1 MPVTSGPTPPIDPLQ
16 AQISLDGPP
25 AGAPPSS
32 GQAAGNPSGQRGYG
46 YGYGYGYPS
55 APAAGPGFEMAH
67 LQDYL
72 KILYRRRW
80 TAIAA
85 FLIVAVTTAAYTYTR
100 VPLYSSSAR
109 LLLMSQRESFG
120 LKNTPG
126 AFDSPTGYQTQYAL
140 LGSRWVARHAM
151 ESLGMLKPRPS
162 SADVGGESDDGNS
175 IATSLANES
184 PEEAGAISG
193 FLGGLT
199 ILPVAN
205 SGLVDVLY
213 SSGDPNVA
221 AERANAVAAAYVKQ
235 TVELR
240 SKASREASGWLTD
253 LLTEQRSKVTA
264 SEQALQ
270 RYREQHNV
278 IGSDDRSNPLVQN
291 LGELATAAT
300 KAKTERIEKETTY
313 RRLRAIQDNP
323 AALESFPAVINDPGV
338 QKAKNELQELERQYA
353 AMSDKLG
360 ERHPDL
366 IKTRDAMQVARARL
380 NLAMSRVADT
390 LQSEL
395 QSAQATES
403 SMSRVFESQKN
414 QALAANRGGVELAV
428 LIRDLESN
436 RQIYDSLVKQSREL
450 DISGEIRMNTALI
463 LENARV
469 PGGPVYPNHRK
480 NLQFGFV
487 GGLIIGIGLAF
498 FFEYLD
504 SRIKSPDEIKKQL
517 GIPFLGLVP
526 AVSVKDKSGKAA
538 PDTSDSGFGEAF
550 RGIRT
555 NLIFSSAAQGTQSI
569 VITSTMPSEGKTV
582 VSSNIAMSI
591 AETGQ
596 RVLLIDADMRRPR
609 VHEVFAL
616 PQEPGL
622 SNLLVGTVKPAEA
635 IHHSKVKGLHV
646 ITAGRTPPNP
656 GELLGSK
663 RFRDFL
669 AALKDHFDWVI
680 IDTPPVLAVS
690 DAPVVAHNASGLVF
704 VLAAGQ
710 TSRHNARVA
719 IEQLHNARA
728 NILGA
733 VLNRVELKRHSYYY
747 SKYYRKDYAKYY
759 RKSTPGAQA

>member
-1 MPVTSGPTPPIDPLQ
+1 MAVTSGPTPPIDPLQ
-16 AQISLDGPP
+16 PQISLDGAP
-25 AGAPPSS
+25 AG
-32 GQAAGNPSGQRGYG
+32 GQAPGQGHGGASGQRGYG
-46 YGYGYGYPS
+46 YGYGYPTS
-55 APAAGPGFEMAH
+55 PAAGAGFEMAH

-80 TAIAA
+80 IAITA
-85 FLIVAVTTAAYTYTR
+85 FLVVAVTAAAYSYTR
-100 VPLYSSSAR
+100 VSIYSSSAR

-126 AFDSPTGYQTQYAL
+126 AFDSPAGYQTQYAL

-151 ESLGMLKPRPS
+151 ETLGMLKPR
-162 SADVGGESDDGNS
+162 AANANAGGETADGNS
-175 IATSLANES
+175 LATSLADES

-199 ILPVAN
+199 ILPVAS
-205 SGLVDVLY
+205 SGLVDVIY
-213 SSGDPNVA
+213 SSGDPKIA
-221 AERANAVAAAYVKQ
+221 AERANAVAVAYVRQ

-240 SKASREASGWLTD
+240 TKASREASSWLTD
-253 LLTEQRSKVTA
+253 LLTDQRSKVA
-264 SEQALQ
+264 AAEQALQ

-278 IGSDDRSNPLVQN
+278 IGGDDSSNPLVQN

-300 KAKTERIEKETTY
+300 RAKTDRIEKESLY
-313 RRLRAIQDNP
+313 RRLRAVQDNP

-338 QKAKNELQELERQYA
+338 QKARNDLQQLESQYA

-366 IKTRDAMQVARARL
+366 IKTRDAMQVARGRL
-380 NLAMSRVADT
+380 NVAMSRVAET
-390 LQSEL
+390 LQNEL
-395 QSAQATES
+395 QSAQTTEA

-436 RQIYDSLVKQSREL
+436 RQIYDSLVRQSREL

-504 SRIKSPDEIKKQL
+504 SRIKSPDEIKKHL

-526 AVSVKDKSGKAA
+526 VVSVKDKASA
-538 PDTSDSGFGEAF
+538 PDPTDPGFGEAF

-555 NLIFSSAAQGTQSI
+555 NVIFSSAAQGTQTI
-569 VITSTMPSEGKTV
+569 VVTSTMPSEGKTV
-582 VSSNIAMSI
+582 VSSNLAMSI

-609 VHEVFAL
+609 VHEVFGM

-635 IHHSKVKGLHV
+635 LRHTKVKGLHV

-656 GELLGSK
+656 AELLGSK

-669 AALKDHFDWVI
+669 VALKDHFDWVI

-690 DAPVVAHNASGLVF
+690 DAPVVAHNASGVVF
-704 VLAAGQ
+704 VMAAGQ

-719 IEQLHNARA
+719 VEQLQNARA

-759 RKSTPGAQA
+759 RKTTPGAEA